1 MFNDVL
7 KFILDNDD
15 KKGRT
20 AFSEGIDYLKSYD
33 DYNDTDIFDYEYQI
47 EKEEETE
54 PKYRSMKNTKPK
66 DMQNVVEGK
75 KMFMSNNFTMVHTK
89 VFIMYLLLASLC
101 GEIGFFKTACMKERK
116 SAATLLTTHPTTK
129 NYVV

>member
-7 KFILDNDD
+7 KLILDNDD

-20 AFSEGIDYLKSYD
+20 GWNEGIDLKSYD
-33 DYNDTDIFDYEYQI
+33 DYNDTDSFDYEYQI
-47 EKEEETE
+47 VKEEETE

-75 KMFMSNNFTMVHTK
+75 KMFMRQTCYVEGKPPSFYTQK
-89 VFIMYLLLASLC
+89 VN
-101 GEIGFFKTACMKERK
+101 
-116 SAATLLTTHPTTK
+116 P
-129 NYVV
+129 V

>member
-7 KFILDNDD
+7 KLILGPN
-15 KKGRT
+15 KTIGRT
-20 AFSEGIDYLKSYD
+20 GFNERMGIDLKSYD

-54 PKYRSMKNTKPK
+54 PKYRSVKNTKPK

-75 KMFMSNNFTMVHTK
+75 NMFMSNNFTMVHTK
-89 VFIMYLLLASLC
+89 VFIMYLLLASIY
-101 GEIGFFKTACMKERK
+101 GEIVF
-116 SAATLLTTHPTTK
+116 
-129 NYVV
+129 